1 MNYQMLDLS
10 HPISDGL
17 VTYPGLPAPKISAHL
32 SRAESS
38 AHYGDDTQFEIGR
51 IDMVANTG
59 TYIDAP
65 YHRFPGRADI
75 AQLPLERLA
84 NLPGVCISAHDRRR
98 IGIEAVEDIEV
109 AGRAVLFCT
118 GWSRHFGT
126 DSYGT
131 GHPFLTSKAA
141 QVLAER
147 GALLVGIDSLNI
159 DDTEDGLRPAHTSLL
174 AAGIP
179 IVEHMRGLEELIG
192 KTFRIFAVP
201 APVTGMGSFPV
212 RAFAILEGP
221 A

>member
-10 HPISDGL
+10 HPIHDGM
-17 VTYPGLPAPKISAHL
+17 VTYPGLPAPRISAYL
-32 SRAESS
+32 SRAASS
-38 AHYGDDTQFEIGR
+38 RHYGDDTQFDIGR

-65 YHRFPGRADI
+65 YHRFAGQADI

-84 NLPGVCISAHDRRR
+84 NLPGICIDAGDRRR
-98 IGIEAVEDIEV
+98 IGIEAIEDKDT

-126 DSYGT
+126 DKYGA
-131 GHPFLTSKAA
+131 GHPFVTSNAA
-141 QVLAER
+141 KKLAER

-179 IVEHMRGLEELIG
+179 IVEHLRGLEALVGE
-192 KTFRIFAVP
+192 TFRMFAVP
-201 APVTGMGSFPV
+201 APVTGIGSFPV
-212 RAFAILEGP
+212 RAFAIVEES